1 MAIRKN
7 VAKAERPVRMIVG
20 IVLIPLGFV
29 LTGGLWKPLC
39 ILVGVSLILTAFV
52 GY

>member
-20 IVLIPLGFV
+20 IALIPLGFV
-29 LTGGLWKPLC
+29 LTGLWKPLC